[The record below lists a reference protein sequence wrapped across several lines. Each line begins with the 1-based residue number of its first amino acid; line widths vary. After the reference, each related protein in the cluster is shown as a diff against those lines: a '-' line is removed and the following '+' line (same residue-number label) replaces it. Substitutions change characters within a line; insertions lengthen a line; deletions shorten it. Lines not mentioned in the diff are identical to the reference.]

1 MYDQFWLIW
10 PILAMYVTNCRSL
23 KGLYRTFVLPTDPH
37 FCEHIFWQSPKG
49 FIKCE
54 ICIFFFF
61 VAMLPCDS
69 LIWMK
74 YFQICHFP
82 GRIIEFTALKIGDN
96 VSLEAKSGSILPCN
110 VYPVLNSSALLV
122 KLNKFATKNRM
133 CNDVTTV
140 HICYISLILRLC
152 FSKLSL
158 YCIDQC

>member
-1 MYDQFWLIW
+1 
-10 PILAMYVTNCRSL
+10 MYVTNCLSL

-49 FIKCE
+49 FTKRE
-54 ICIFFFF
+54 ICIVFFF
-61 VAMLPCDS
+61 VAMLPYDS

-74 YFQICHFP
+74 YFQKWHFP
-82 GRIIEFTALKIGDN
+82 GRIIEFTALKIGEN
-96 VSLEAKSGSILPCN
+96 VSLWAKSGSVLPWN

-122 KLNKFATKNRM
+122 KLNKSLQLRTG
-133 CNDVTTV
+133 CVTTV

-158 YCIDQC
+158 YCMDQC